1 MVGCG
6 NSKMSEDMTKD
17 GYPWVTNIDIANVVV
32 DKMRTHYANNLA
44 SNEFAT
50 IDATRM
56 SFRDNSYD
64 FCIDKGTFDAL
75 ACGCSSENLGKLLR
89 EMMRVNRVATIL
101 ISSGTPEKRMNYFNE
116 HLDCEKIEHFK
127 I

>member
-17 GYPWVTNIDIANVVV
+17 GYPWITNIDIANIVVN
-32 DKMRTHYANNLA
+32 KMSSHYASNLA

-75 ACGCSSENLGKLLR
+75 ACGCS
-89 EMMRVNRVATIL
+89 
-101 ISSGTPEKRMNYFNE
+101 
-116 HLDCEKIEHFK
+116 
-127 I
+127 